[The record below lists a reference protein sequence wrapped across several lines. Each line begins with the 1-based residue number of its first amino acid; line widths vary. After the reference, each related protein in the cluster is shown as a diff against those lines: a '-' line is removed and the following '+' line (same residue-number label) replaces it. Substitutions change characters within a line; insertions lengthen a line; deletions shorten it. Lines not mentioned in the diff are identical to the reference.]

1 MITDWKNIKIG
12 PEHHQAVVA
21 AAQENGG
28 LTIQSMT
35 QAMIRG
41 WAFLT
46 AEQQLAAIKGK
57 PSPVTAPVGS
67 ALADDDATII
77 EAGASSVRCASALMT
92 TVAKATQDG
101 TITDAEAN
109 EINAEA
115 TALVASACS
124 CAAAAKK
131 RHPQHN

>member
-1 MITDWKNIKIG
+1 MITDWKQVKIG
-12 PEHHQAVVA
+12 PDHHQMVVA
-21 AAQENGG
+21 AAGENGG
-28 LTIQSMT
+28 LAIQSMT

-46 AEQQLAAIKGK
+46 PEQQLAAIKGK
-57 PSPVTAPVGS
+57 PSPATAPLGT
-67 ALADDDATII
+67 ALAADDTTII

-101 TITDAEAN
+101 DISEAEAN

-115 TALVASACS
+115 SALVASACS

-131 RHPQHN
+131 RRHPHN